1 MSQVNRRGEKAI
13 LTALHPILGCE
24 LEISATSLHLRPEEY
39 LALVDFLC
47 NAVFLSPHLVGQVS
61 SLAKDLKLPEVT
73 NYIGWM
79 READKNKSWKEAA

>member
-1 MSQVNRRGEKAI
+1 MKEVIRRGERAV
-13 LTALHPILGCE
+13 LTALHPILGTE
-24 LEISATSLHLRPEEY
+24 LEIGATSLHLRPEDY

-61 SLAKDLKLPEVT
+61 SPASELKLPEVT